1 MRPAATSRRRS
12 ARAWPR
18 PRSRRSSTAP
28 RSTSTGPIDHDAT
41 VAIITANSDEGREV
55 LRHSTSH
62 LMAQAVFDLFP
73 GAKYAIG
80 PAIADG
86 FYYDFEL
93 PDGQHFSE
101 TDLER
106 IEARMREIVAEDEPF
121 VREEYDFDRGLE
133 LFADQPFKQEIIRNV
148 SSGAAERGRRGRG
161 HRRRHGRRLQEP
173 ARRRQRRVRRPVP
186 RSARPVDRQ
195 ARRVQAD
202 EGRGRVL
209 AGRREAPDA
218 PADLR
223 HRVGERQG
231 AEGVPAP
238 ARGGRAPRPPQA
250 RRRARPLL
258 VPGRDR
264 LRARGLPSEGRHGPP
279 DHGGVLAASA
289 TSTRATTSSTRRTSR
304 SRTSSRRAGTST
316 GTPTACTRRWSSTA
330 ARTTTSSR

>member
-1 MRPAATSRRRS
+1 M
-12 ARAWPR
+12 
-18 PRSRRSSTAP
+18 
-28 RSTSTGPIDHDAT
+28 
-41 VAIITANSDEGREV
+41 

-93 PDGQHFSE
+93 PDGQHFSD

-133 LFADQPFKQEIIRNV
+133 LFADQPYKQEIIRNV
-148 SSGAAERGRRGRG
+148 SSGAADDDDAGEVTGDGTVG
-161 HRRRHGRRLQEP
+161 VYKNLP
-173 ARRRQRRVRRPVP
+173 RRRQRRVRRPVSRP
-186 RSARPVDRQ
+186 ARPVHGQ

-209 AGRREAPDA
+209 AGRREGPDA

-231 AEGVPAP
+231 AEGAPAP
-238 ARGGRAPRPPQA
+238 ARGSRAARPPQA
-250 RRRARPLL
+250 RRGARPLL
-258 VPGRDR
+258 VPGGDR
-264 LRARGLPSEGRHGPP
+264 LRASRSSIRRAARSAGSWRSTR
-279 DHGGVLAASA
+279 ASA
-289 TSTRATTSSTRRTSR
+289 TSRRATTSSTRRTSR